1 LLLSQTISSTSSST
15 SVKHQNK
22 HPNYKF
28 VDIGANLLDLRYT
41 DGIYYGKKRHES
53 DFEQVIQRS
62 IEYGVTHLVLTAGTL
77 QESKEAIRVVR
88 KLRQRQQQPPALF
101 LGCTVGIHPTRCQQ
115 EFVDNLITN
124 DDDDDDDGS
133 NSSDNKD
140 HNHIQTT
147 TTRTTTTATNVLE
160 ELYELAKDGVT
171 DGSVV
176 AIGEIGLDYDRLEFT
191 SKSIQTEF
199 LKRQLQLF
207 SSSFL
212 LGSSNSKNKNNDN
225 DNNDGGSNSNSITE
239 MEAKVAS
246 LPLFLHNRSVGRDLL
261 QILQQEQ
268 QRRGGGGGSGVVH
281 SFDDTIELAFEFI
294 ELGYYIGLNGC
305 SLKTQQ
311 NLDTIQ
317 KIPLSNILLETD
329 CPYCEIKAS
338 HAGYQYIQTSFQSQK
353 KVDKKFE
360 LGKLVRGRNE
370 PCQIIQIAEV
380 IAGVKSI
387 PVEDVIH
394 TCYENS
400 MKLYN
405 NFI

>member
-1 LLLSQTISSTSSST
+1 
-15 SVKHQNK
+15 
-22 HPNYKF
+22 
-28 VDIGANLLDLRYT
+28 
-41 DGIYYGKKRHES
+41 
-53 DFEQVIQRS
+53 VIQRS

-124 DDDDDDDGS
+124 DDDDDDDDDGS

-360 LGKLVRGRNE
+360 LGKLVKGRNE

>member
-1 LLLSQTISSTSSST
+1 M
-15 SVKHQNK
+15 KHQNK

-124 DDDDDDDGS
+124 DDDDDDDDDGS

-147 TTRTTTTATNVLE
+147 TTRTTTTATDVLE

-212 LGSSNSKNKNNDN
+212 LGSSNSKNKNKNNDN

-360 LGKLVRGRNE
+360 LGKLVKGRNE

>member
-1 LLLSQTISSTSSST
+1 MKQ
-15 SVKHQNK
+15 KKK
-22 HPNYKF
+22 HPTNYKF
-28 VDIGANLLDLRYT
+28 VDIGANLLDERYT
-41 DGIYYGKKRHES
+41 DGIYYGKKRHAS

-62 IEYGVTHLVLTAGTL
+62 VEYGVTHLILTAGTL
-77 QESKEAIRVVR
+77 HECKEAIRVVR
-88 KLRQRQQQPPALF
+88 EYRNKWSQNNSRSSENNNNDDRNKTQPPPPLF

-115 EFVDNLITN
+115 EFIDNLIT
-124 DDDDDDDGS
+124 DDDDDDDVDGDS
-133 NSSDNKD
+133 NSKCSDNKD
-140 HNHIQTT
+140 HDQIQTT
-147 TTRTTTTATNVLE
+147 TTRTTTATDVLE
-160 ELYELAKDGVT
+160 ELYVLAKDGVT
-171 DGSVV
+171 DGCVV

-191 SKSIQTEF
+191 SKSIQIKF

-207 SSSFL
+207 SSPLF
-212 LGSSNSKNKNNDN
+212 LGSSRT
-225 DNNDGGSNSNSITE
+225 NSNSENNTSITE
-239 MEAKVAS
+239 AETKVAS

-261 QILQQEQ
+261 QILQQERQ
-268 QRRGGGGGSGVVH
+268 QRGDRGVVH

-294 ELGYYIGLNGC
+294 DMGYYIGLNGC

-317 KIPLSNILLETD
+317 LLPLSKILLETD

-353 KVDKKFE
+353 KVEKKFE
-360 LGKLVRGRNE
+360 RGKLVKGRNE

-387 PVEDVIH
+387 PVEDVIEK
-394 TCYENS
+394 CYENS

-405 NFI
+405 NFD

>member
-1 LLLSQTISSTSSST
+1 
-15 SVKHQNK
+15 VKHQNK

-124 DDDDDDDGS
+124 DDDDDDDDDGS

-147 TTRTTTTATNVLE
+147 TTRTTTTATDVLE

-212 LGSSNSKNKNNDN
+212 LGSSNSKNNYNYN
-225 DNNDGGSNSNSITE
+225 DNNDGSSNSNSITE